1 MFVNIAL
8 IRLICIYMVDMFLY
22 DQTFHI
28 EYLIF
33 SKEEIHVH
41 CYTHGYSMNNWF
53 LLVFDI
59 AVNCWFI
66 F

>member
-33 SKEEIHVH
+33 SKVEIHVH
-41 CYTHGYSMNNWF
+41 CYTHGYSMNN
-53 LLVFDI
+53 
-59 AVNCWFI
+59 
-66 F
+66 

>member
-41 CYTHGYSMNNWF
+41 CYTHGYSMNN
-53 LLVFDI
+53 
-59 AVNCWFI
+59 
-66 F
+66 